1 MTTPT
6 MTPAGWDADPS
17 LRHEYRYWD
26 GTVWTPDVSDR
37 GLPAT
42 DPELRPPTSPPGAP
56 TGPPGQSLGPP
67 ALSRP
72 APAPVAARSGRR
84 RWIIPVIAI
93 VAVLLVI
100 GGLVIW
106 AAPWGGQVP
115 GTPESVHEQAR
126 TSTSVLV
133 QWDPSTTGPT
143 VDRYLI
149 LRDGVEIGSVPSSVT
164 SYKDTGLTA
173 NTVYEYRVVAVS
185 GDVWSVPSPSIM
197 VKTLLP
203 PI

>member
-6 MTPAGWDADPS
+6 MTPAGWYPDPS

-42 DPELRPPTSPPGAP
+42 DPELRPPTNPPGAP
-56 TGPPGQSLGPP
+56 AGLPGPSPEPP

-72 APAPVAARSGRR
+72 TAAPVATRAGRR
-84 RWIIPVIAI
+84 RWVVAVIAI

-100 GGLVIW
+100 AGLVIW
-106 AAPWGGQVP
+106 AAPWGSELP
-115 GTPESVHEQAR
+115 GTPNAVHQQAR

-133 QWDPSTTGPT
+133 QWDPPATSPT

-149 LRDGVEIGSVPSSVT
+149 LRDGIEIGSVPGTVT

-185 GDVWSVPSPSIM
+185 GDVWSIPSPSIV

>member
-6 MTPAGWDADPS
+6 MTPAGWYADPS

-26 GTVWTPDVSDR
+26 GTVWTPNVSDR

-42 DPELRPPTSPPGAP
+42 DPELRPPTNPPGAP
-56 TGPPGQSLGPP
+56 TGLPGQSLEPP
-67 ALSRP
+67 ALSMP
-72 APAPVAARSGRR
+72 TPAPVAARAGRR

-93 VAVLLVI
+93 VAVLVVVA
-100 GGLVIW
+100 GLVIW
-106 AAPWGGQVP
+106 AAPWGSEVP
-115 GTPESVHEQAR
+115 GTPEAVHQQAR
-126 TSTSVLV
+126 TSTSVQV
-133 QWDPSTTGPT
+133 QWDPPTTGPT

-149 LRDGVEIGSVPSSVT
+149 LRDGIEVGSVPGTVT
-164 SYKDTGLTA
+164 SYRDRGLTA

-185 GDVWSVPSPSIM
+185 GDVWSIPSPSIV

>member
-1 MTTPT
+1 
-6 MTPAGWDADPS
+6 
-17 LRHEYRYWD
+17 
-26 GTVWTPDVSDR
+26 
-37 GLPAT
+37 
-42 DPELRPPTSPPGAP
+42 
-56 TGPPGQSLGPP
+56 
-67 ALSRP
+67 
-72 APAPVAARSGRR
+72 
-84 RWIIPVIAI
+84 VIAI

-106 AAPWGGQVP
+106 AAPWGSTVP
-115 GTPESVHEQAR
+115 ATPDAVHEQAR

-149 LRDGVEIGSVPSSVT
+149 LRDGVEVGSVPGSVT

-185 GDVWSVPSPSIM
+185 GDVWSIPSQAIL